1 MVEIIFLSCFVV
13 VVIIVKYYI
22 KSLENLLRIDS
33 AGELINLT
41 LSVSSL
47 SSKYFLMKDFR
58 FFFYVVSGSYKEKI
72 ISIDLINAL
81 SKTRKYMIM
90 QYPFVF
96 IMFLM
101 PILVNV
107 LGLRIT

>member
-1 MVEIIFLSCFVV
+1 MVEIIFLSCFFV
-13 VVIIVKYYI
+13 VVIIVNFYI
-22 KSLENLLRIDS
+22 RSLENLLRIDS
-33 AGELINLT
+33 GGELVNLT

-47 SSKYFLMKDFR
+47 SSKYSLMKDFR
-58 FFFYVVSGSYKEKI
+58 FFFHVISGSYKKKI

-96 IMFLM
+96 IMFLI

-107 LGLRIT
+107 LGFRIT